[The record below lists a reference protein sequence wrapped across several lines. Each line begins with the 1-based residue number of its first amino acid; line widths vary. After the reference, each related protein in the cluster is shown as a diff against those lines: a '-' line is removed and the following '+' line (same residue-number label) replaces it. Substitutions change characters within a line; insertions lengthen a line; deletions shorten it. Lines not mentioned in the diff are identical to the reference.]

1 MAGEDRSSGSPEEAG
16 LGGEHKSQ
24 GQRLRQAGR
33 VHGRQV
39 KGRVGG
45 QGWAP
50 GSLIH
55 SVGKGCF
62 LMGLLRGPVHPYL
75 GHGKGSVRGTSCYHA
90 LTPKANCLGDKPAAC
105 LRLRAGVAEER
116 LG

>member
-1 MAGEDRSSGSPEEAG
+1 
-16 LGGEHKSQ
+16 
-24 GQRLRQAGR
+24 
-33 VHGRQV
+33 
-39 KGRVGG
+39 
-45 QGWAP
+45 
-50 GSLIH
+50 
-55 SVGKGCF
+55 
-62 LMGLLRGPVHPYL
+62 MGLLRGPVHPYL